1 MRSLSILLLVAVAFV
16 TSPVLSDT
24 DAGISIT
31 AQPAVVRV
39 EPLPEGRRLIRLP
52 TLEFALIVKPQ
63 CAPDMQV
70 DSISISVADT
80 RLSLDAS
87 EIGGQ
92 TDVVT
97 SIAIP
102 RRQVSPLAVDGFCRL
117 DQDVD
122 LLRSDLL
129 VKGALTASISLR
141 CADDS
146 KQTIVYASQALDLSL
161 HCASEKQESDVPVD
175 QVSSSSPIAR

>member
-1 MRSLSILLLVAVAFV
+1 MRSLSILLLIAAAFV
-16 TSPVLSDT
+16 ANPALSDT
-24 DAGISIT
+24 STGISVT
-31 AQPAVVRV
+31 AQAAVVSV
-39 EPLPEGRRLIRLP
+39 EPLPEGRRLIPLP

-80 RLSLDAS
+80 RTTLGAS

-102 RRQVSPLAVDGFCRL
+102 RRQVSPLAVEGFCRL
-117 DQDVD
+117 NQDDD
-122 LLRSDLL
+122 LNPSDLL
-129 VKGALTASISLR
+129 VKGALTANVSMR

-146 KQTIVYASQALDLSL
+146 KQTIVYTSQALDLSL
-161 HCASEKQESDVPVD
+161 HCASEEQESDVAAD
-175 QVSSSSPIAR
+175 QSPASSSIAR